1 MTITTKSLKSFAFAA
16 IALAAPALAHAGTE
30 SEVRTFTR
38 DGVNYEY
45 TSTVDGSR
53 EILRG
58 TADGVPFRFVVR
70 GAYVSGYNGH
80 QPVEFTYRSADKK
93 SGRTDIAAR

>member
-1 MTITTKSLKSFAFAA
+1 MTITAKTLKSFALAA
-16 IALAAPALAHAGTE
+16 IAFAAPAIAHAGTE

-38 DGVNYEY
+38 DGVKYEY

-58 TADGVPFRFVVR
+58 TADGVPFRFIVR
-70 GAYVSGYNGH
+70 GDYVTGYNGFY
-80 QPVEFTYRSADKK
+80 PVEFTHRSDKK
-93 SGRTDIAAR
+93 SARTDVAVR

>member
-1 MTITTKSLKSFAFAA
+1 MTVISKTNKSFA
-16 IALAAPALAHAGTE
+16 LAATTLAALPAVAHAGTA

-38 DGVNYEY
+38 DGVKYEY

-58 TADGVPFRFVVR
+58 TADGVPFRFIVR
-70 GAYVSGYNGH
+70 GDYVSGYNGQ
-80 QPVEFTYRSADKK
+80 QPVEFTYRSAKTA
-93 SGRTDIAAR
+93 GRTDVAVR

>member
-1 MTITTKSLKSFAFAA
+1 MTLTAKTLKSFALAA
-16 IALAAPALAHAGTE
+16 IAFAAPAVAHAGTE

-38 DGVNYEY
+38 DGVKYEY
-45 TSTVDGSR
+45 TSVVDGSR

-70 GAYVSGYNGH
+70 GDYVTGYNGN
-80 QPVEFTYRSADKK
+80 QAVEFTYRSDKK
-93 SGRTDIAAR
+93 TGRTDIAAR

>member
-1 MTITTKSLKSFAFAA
+1 MTTITKSLNSFALAA
-16 IALAAPALAHAGTE
+16 IAVAAIPAAAHAGTE

-38 DGVNYEY
+38 AGVKYEY

-58 TADGVPFRFVVR
+58 TADGVPFRFIVR
-70 GAYVSGYNGH
+70 GDYVTGHNGF
-80 QPVEFTYRSADKK
+80 QPVEFTYRAAKK
-93 SGRTDIAAR
+93 SARTDVAVR

>member
-1 MTITTKSLKSFAFAA
+1 MTLTTKTFKSFALAA
-16 IALAAPALAHAGTE
+16 IAFAAAPAIAHAGTE

-38 DGVNYEY
+38 DGVKYEY
-45 TSTVDGSR
+45 TATTDGSR

-70 GAYVSGYNGH
+70 GDYVTGYNGN
-80 QPVEFTYRSADKK
+80 QPVEFTFRAAKQTA
-93 SGRTDIAAR
+93 RTDIAAR

>member
-1 MTITTKSLKSFAFAA
+1 MTITTKTLKSFALAA
-16 IALAAPALAHAGTE
+16 IAFTAAPTLAHAGTE

-38 DGVNYEY
+38 DGVKYEY
-45 TSTVDGSR
+45 TATVDGSR

-70 GAYVSGYNGH
+70 GDYVSGYNGH
-80 QPVEFTYRSADKK
+80 QPVEFNYRAAKK
-93 SGRTDIAAR
+93 NSRTDIAAR